1 MDQIHYISGRIFISH
16 ELLKYKLSNIILVIG
31 AGDRWRWRSS
41 SRDTVTCQS
50 TILLSNIFIFN
61 RSHLQRI
68 YYQRFLLQRFYLK
81 GSPQNNFQGFYSQTF

>member
-50 TILLSNIFIFN
+50 TILLSNILFSKDLIFKDFIIKDFFFKDF
-61 RSHLQRI
+61 I
-68 YYQRFLLQRFYLK
+68 
-81 GSPQNNFQGFYSQTF
+81 